1 MSAARTERGRFM
13 RKRNA
18 CTGETLVETL
28 CSLLIMSM
36 GALMLSGAVISAARV
51 NDRAARMLGS
61 AQTEPRPMEFDG
73 PDLSGD
79 SASYV
84 RIRGADGEFTI
95 EINVTE
101 YNGDFF
107 YEKAR

>member
-1 MSAARTERGRFM
+1 M
-13 RKRNA
+13 RKKRA
-18 CTGETLVETL
+18 CAGETLAE
-28 CSLLIMSM
+28 LLVSMFIMSLGM
-36 GALMLSGAVISAARV
+36 LMLSGAAICAARA
-51 NDRAARMLGS
+51 NGKAARMSGS
-61 AQTEPRPMEFDG
+61 AQTEPRPMEFDE

-84 RIRGADGEFTI
+84 RIRGADGELAI

-107 YEKAR
+107 YERAR